1 MNIIWIGCDFHPSF
15 QCIAM
20 LDSETG
26 EYVERKLEHAAG
38 EAQQF
43 YEALQG
49 RRVIIGMEACGNSGW
64 FERMVQAMGHE
75 LWLGDAGTIRSLV
88 VRKQKTDRRDAEH
101 ILSLLREGRF
111 PRIWVPS
118 PGMRDSRQLL
128 LHRHKLVQMR
138 TRVKNELQHL
148 ALNQGVQQKRKL
160 WTQAG
165 RKQLESLPLQGWT
178 EQRRDDLLQMLDDL
192 EARIGKLDTAV
203 VGEAAE
209 YADTQ
214 LLQTQPG
221 VGPIT
226 ALAFV
231 LTIGP
236 VARFARSKQVA
247 SYLGL
252 IPAEYSSGGRQK
264 LLGISKQGNAFLRTL
279 LVEAGQSAARYD
291 PELKRAYQRL
301 AHRKHRALAKVM
313 VARKL
318 AVRLYW
324 MLRTHQPYA
333 PARMQGS
340 PSHPVVA
347 GND

>member
-15 QCIAM
+15 QCIAV
-20 LDSETG
+20 LDTETG
-26 EYVERKLEHAAG
+26 EYVERKLDHGSG
-38 EAQQF
+38 EARRF
-43 YEALQG
+43 YEGLKG
-49 RRVIIGMEACGNSGW
+49 RGVVIGMEACGNSLW
-64 FERMVQAMGHE
+64 FERMVAELGHE
-75 LWLGDAGTIRSLV
+75 LWLGDAGKIRSLV

-148 ALNQGVQQKRKL
+148 ALNQGVQQKWKL
-160 WTQAG
+160 WTAAG
-165 RKQLESLPLQGWT
+165 RQRLESLRLAGWT
-178 EQRRDDLLQMLDDL
+178 KKRREDLLTMLDQL
-192 EARIGKLDTAV
+192 EGKIGELDAAV
-203 VGEAAE
+203 VQEAKQYSE
-209 YADTQ
+209 TK

-236 VARFARSKQVA
+236 VKRFPRSKQVA

-264 LLGISKQGNAFLRTL
+264 LLGISKQGNSFLRTL
-279 LVEAGQSAARYD
+279 LVEAGQSAARHD
-291 PELKRAYQRL
+291 PELRRAYQRL

-324 MLRTHQPYA
+324 MLRTQKPYA
-333 PARMQGS
+333 PVRMQGS
-340 PSHPVVA
+340 PSHSVVA
-347 GND
+347 G

>member
-20 LDSETG
+20 IDRESG
-26 EYVERKLEHAAG
+26 EYGVRKLDHGSG
-38 EAQQF
+38 EAVRF
-43 YEALQG
+43 YEGLAG
-49 RRVIIGMEACGNSGW
+49 RRVVIGMEACGNSGW
-64 FERMVQAMGHE
+64 FERKMGELGHE
-75 LWLGDAGTIRSLV
+75 LWLGDAGTIRRLV

-101 ILSLLREGRF
+101 LLRLLEQGRF

-118 PGMRDSRQLL
+118 PAMRDSRQLL

-148 ALNQGVQQKRKL
+148 ALNQGLQQKRKL

-165 RKQLESLPLQGWT
+165 RKQLESLPLTGWT
-178 EQRRDDLLQMLDDL
+178 AQRREDLLQLLDDL
-192 EARIGKLDTAV
+192 EGKISKLDEAV
-203 VGEAAE
+203 KQEAAQYE
-209 YADTQ
+209 DTA

-236 VARFARSKQVA
+236 VERFARSRQVA

-252 IPAEYSSGGRQK
+252 IPREYSSGGRQK
-264 LLGISKQGNAFLRTL
+264 LLGISKQGNSFLRTL

-291 PELKRAYQRL
+291 AEFQRAYQRL
-301 AHRKHRALAKVM
+301 AHKKHRAIAKVM

-324 MLRTHQPYA
+324 MLRSQTPYTPA
-333 PARMQGS
+333 PMQGS

-347 GND
+347 G

>member
-1 MNIIWIGCDFHPSF
+1 MSIIWIGCDFHPSF
-15 QCIAM
+15 QHIAM
-20 LDSETG
+20 VDTESG
-26 EYVERKLEHAAG
+26 EYVDVKLEHESG
-38 EAQQF
+38 QAQRF
-43 YEALQG
+43 YAALQG

-64 FERMVQAMGHE
+64 FEQMMGEMGHE
-75 LWLGDAGTIRSLV
+75 LWLGDAGKIRSLV

-101 ILSLLREGRF
+101 ILSLLQQGRF

-118 PGMRDSRQLL
+118 AKMRDSRQLL

-148 ALNQGVQQKRKL
+148 ALNQGVRLQRKL
-160 WTQAG
+160 WTASG
-165 RKQLESLPLQGWT
+165 RERFEALPLTHWT
-178 EQRRDDLLQMLDDL
+178 EQRRTDLLALLDELD
-192 EARIGKLDTAV
+192 GKVRELDAAV
-203 VGEAAE
+203 VREAE
-209 YADTQ
+209 QYPETK
-214 LLQTQPG
+214 LLQKQPG

-236 VARFARSKQVA
+236 VTRFPRSKQVA

-252 IPAEYSSGGRQK
+252 IPAEHSSGGRQK
-264 LLGISKQGNAFLRTL
+264 LLGISKQGNPFLRFL
-279 LVEAGQSAARYD
+279 LVEAGQSAARHD
-291 PELKRAYQRL
+291 PELQRAYQRL

-324 MLRTHQPYA
+324 ILRTAATVDASSHAGQPESSCSS
-333 PARMQGS
+333 R
-340 PSHPVVA
+340 H
-347 GND
+347 D

>member
-1 MNIIWIGCDFHPSF
+1 MSIIWIGCDFHPSF

-20 LDSETG
+20 VDTESG
-26 EYVERKLEHAAG
+26 EYVERKLDHASG
-38 EAQQF
+38 EAQRF
-43 YEALQG
+43 YEGLRG
-49 RRVIIGMEACGNSGW
+49 KRVVIGMEACGNSGW
-64 FERMVQAMGHE
+64 FERMVADMGHE
-75 LWLGDAGTIRSLV
+75 LWLGDAGKIRSLV

-101 ILSLLREGRF
+101 VLQLLQQERF

-118 PGMRDSRQLL
+118 AGMRDSRQLL

-178 EQRRDDLLQMLDDL
+178 QQRRDDLLKMLDQL
-192 EARIGKLDTAV
+192 EARIGKLDVAV
-203 VGEAAE
+203 VQEAAQ
-209 YADTQ
+209 YANPK

-236 VARFARSKQVA
+236 VERFARSKQVT

-264 LLGISKQGNAFLRTL
+264 LLGISKQGNTFLRTL
-279 LVEAGQSAARYD
+279 LVEPGQSAARYD

-324 MLRTHQPYA
+324 MLRTQQPYA
-333 PARMQGS
+333 PVRMQGS

-347 GND
+347 G

>member
-20 LDSETG
+20 LDTETG
-26 EYVERKLEHAAG
+26 EYVQRKLDHRSG
-38 EAQQF
+38 EAVRF
-43 YEALQG
+43 YEGLKG
-49 RRVIIGMEACGNSGW
+49 RRVVIGMEACGNSGW
-64 FERMVQAMGHE
+64 FEQMAAEMGHE
-75 LWLGDAGTIRSLV
+75 LWLGNAGKIRSLV

-101 ILSLLREGRF
+101 LLELLQQDRF

-118 PGMRDSRQLL
+118 AKMRDSRQLL
-128 LHRHKLVQMR
+128 LHRHKLIRMR
-138 TRVKNELQHL
+138 TQVKNELQHL
-148 ALNQGVQQKRKL
+148 ALNQGLQQKRKL

-165 RKQLESLPLQGWT
+165 RKQLESLPLTGWT
-178 EQRRDDLLQMLDDL
+178 GQRRQDLLQMLDEL
-192 EARIGKLDTAV
+192 EGKIGKLDEAV
-203 VGEAAE
+203 KEEAAQYE
-209 YADTQ
+209 DTA

-231 LTIGP
+231 LTLGP
-236 VARFARSKQVA
+236 VERFGRSKQVA

-252 IPAEYSSGGRQK
+252 IPAEHSSGGRQK
-264 LLGISKQGNAFLRTL
+264 LLGISKQGNPFLRTM
-279 LVEAGQSAARYD
+279 LVEAGQSAARWD
-291 PELKRAYQRL
+291 PELKRCYQRL

-324 MLRTHQPYA
+324 MLRTHKPYA
-333 PARMQGS
+333 PVRMQGS
-340 PSHPVVA
+340 PSHSVVA

>member
-1 MNIIWIGCDFHPSF
+1 MSIIWIGCDFHPSF

-20 LDSETG
+20 LDTETG
-26 EYVERKLEHAAG
+26 EYVQRKLDHRSG
-38 EAQQF
+38 EAVRF
-43 YEALQG
+43 YEGLKG
-49 RRVIIGMEACGNSGW
+49 RRVVIGMEACGNSGW
-64 FERMVQAMGHE
+64 FEQMAAEMGHE
-75 LWLGDAGTIRSLV
+75 LWLGNAGKIRSLV

-101 ILSLLREGRF
+101 LLELLQQDRF

-118 PGMRDSRQLL
+118 AKMRDSRQLL
-128 LHRHKLVQMR
+128 LHRHKLIRMR
-138 TRVKNELQHL
+138 TQVKNELQHL
-148 ALNQGVQQKRKL
+148 ALNQGLQQKRKL

-165 RKQLESLPLQGWT
+165 RKQLESLPLTGWT
-178 EQRRDDLLQMLDDL
+178 GQRRQDLLQMLDEL
-192 EARIGKLDTAV
+192 EGKIGKLDEAV
-203 VGEAAE
+203 KEEAAQYE
-209 YADTQ
+209 DTA

-231 LTIGP
+231 LTLGP
-236 VARFARSKQVA
+236 VERFGRSKQVA

-252 IPAEYSSGGRQK
+252 IPAEHSSGGRQK
-264 LLGISKQGNAFLRTL
+264 LLGISKQGNPFLRTM
-279 LVEAGQSAARYD
+279 LVEAGQSAARWD
-291 PELKRAYQRL
+291 PELKRCYQRL

-324 MLRTHQPYA
+324 MLRTHKPYT

-340 PSHPVVA
+340 PSHPVVVVQ
-347 GND
+347 D

>member
-1 MNIIWIGCDFHPSF
+1 MNIIWIGCAFHPSF

-20 LDSETG
+20 LDPETG
-26 EYVERKLEHAAG
+26 EYVERKVEHGGG

-64 FERMVQAMGHE
+64 FERRIAELGHE

-165 RKQLESLPLQGWT
+165 RKQLEAFPLQGWT
-178 EQRRDDLLQMLDDL
+178 EQRRDDLRQMLADL
-192 EARIGKLDTAV
+192 EARVGKLDTA
-203 VGEAAE
+203 GGGGGA
-209 YADTQ
+209 
-214 LLQTQPG
+214 
-221 VGPIT
+221 
-226 ALAFV
+226 
-231 LTIGP
+231 
-236 VARFARSKQVA
+236 
-247 SYLGL
+247 
-252 IPAEYSSGGRQK
+252 GGR
-264 LLGISKQGNAFLRTL
+264 R
-279 LVEAGQSAARYD
+279 R
-291 PELKRAYQRL
+291 
-301 AHRKHRALAKVM
+301 
-313 VARKL
+313 
-318 AVRLYW
+318 
-324 MLRTHQPYA
+324 QPTR
-333 PARMQGS
+333 P
-340 PSHPVVA
+340 
-347 GND
+347 

>member
-1 MNIIWIGCDFHPSF
+1 
-15 QCIAM
+15 M
-20 LDSETG
+20 LDTETG
-26 EYVERKLEHAAG
+26 EYGVRELDHGSG
-38 EAQQF
+38 EARRF
-43 YEALQG
+43 YEGLKD

-64 FERMVQAMGHE
+64 FERMVAELGHE
-75 LWLGDAGTIRSLV
+75 LWLGDGGKIRSLV
-88 VRKQKTDRRDAEH
+88 VGKQKRDRRDAEH
-101 ILSLLREGRF
+101 LLSLLQEGRF

-128 LHRHKLVQMR
+128 LHRHKLVEMR

-148 ALNQGVQQKRKL
+148 ALNQGVQQKGKL

-165 RKQLESLPLQGWT
+165 RKQLESLPVSGWT
-178 EQRRDDLLQMLDDL
+178 RQRRQDLLQMLDDL
-192 EARIGKLDTAV
+192 QARIAQLDGAV
-203 VGEAAE
+203 VQEAAQ
-209 YADTQ
+209 YPATQ

-236 VARFARSKQVA
+236 VERFARKQVA

-252 IPAEYSSGGRQK
+252 FRANTPAVDGR
-264 LLGISKQGNAFLRTL
+264 SCWASASRATRFCAPC
-279 LVEAGQSAARYD
+279 LVEAGQSAARCD

-301 AHRKHRALAKVM
+301 AHRKHRALAKVT

-324 MLRTHQPYA
+324 MLRTQKPYA
-333 PARMQGS
+333 PVRMQGS

-347 GND
+347 G

>member
-1 MNIIWIGCDFHPSF
+1 
-15 QCIAM
+15 M
-20 LDSETG
+20 LDSESG
-26 EYVERKLEHAAG
+26 EYVERKLEHESG
-38 EAQQF
+38 EARRF
-43 YEALQG
+43 YEALKGQ
-49 RRVIIGMEACGNSGW
+49 RVVIGMEACGNSGW
-64 FERMVQAMGHE
+64 FERMVADMGHE
-75 LWLGDAGTIRSLV
+75 LWLGDAGKIRSLV

-101 ILSLLREGRF
+101 VLQLLQQERF

-118 PGMRDSRQLL
+118 AGMRDSRQLL

-165 RKQLESLPLQGWT
+165 RKQLESLPLTGWT
-178 EQRRDDLLQMLDDL
+178 EQRRDDLLKMLDEL
-192 EARIGKLDTAV
+192 EARIGKLDVAV
-203 VGEAAE
+203 VQEATQ
-209 YADTQ
+209 YADTK

-236 VARFARSKQVA
+236 VERFARSKQVA

-264 LLGISKQGNAFLRTL
+264 LLGISKQGNTFLRTL

-324 MLRTHQPYA
+324 MLRTQQPYA
-333 PARMQGS
+333 PVRMQGS

-347 GND
+347 G

>member
-20 LDSETG
+20 VDTESG
-26 EYVERKLEHAAG
+26 EYVDRKLDHACG
-38 EAQQF
+38 EARRF
-43 YEALQG
+43 YEGLKG
-49 RRVIIGMEACGNSGW
+49 RGVVIGMEACGNSGW
-64 FERMVQAMGHE
+64 FERMMAELGHE

-165 RKQLESLPLQGWT
+165 RKQLESLPLTGWT
-178 EQRRDDLLQMLDDL
+178 AQRREDLLQLLDDL
-192 EARIGKLDTAV
+192 ESKIGKLDQAV
-203 VGEAAE
+203 KQEAAQYE
-209 YADTQ
+209 DTA

-236 VARFARSKQVA
+236 VERFEKSRKLA

-252 IPAEYSSGGRQK
+252 IPAEDSSGGRQK

-279 LVEAGQSAARYD
+279 LVEAGQSAARHD
-291 PELKRAYQRL
+291 PELRRAYQRL

-313 VARKL
+313 IARKL
-318 AVRLYW
+318 AIRLYW

-333 PARMQGS
+333 LARMQGS

-347 GND
+347 G

>member
-1 MNIIWIGCDFHPSF
+1 MSIIWIGCDFHPSF

-20 LDSETG
+20 VDTESG
-26 EYVERKLEHAAG
+26 EYVERKLDHASG
-38 EAQQF
+38 EARRF
-43 YEALQG
+43 YEGLKG
-49 RRVIIGMEACGNSGW
+49 RRVVIGMEACGNSGW
-64 FERMVQAMGHE
+64 FERMMAELGHE

-101 ILSLLREGRF
+101 ILTLLREERF

-118 PGMRDSRQLL
+118 PRMRDSRQLL

-165 RKQLESLPLQGWT
+165 RKQLESLPLTGWT
-178 EQRRDDLLQMLDDL
+178 AQRRADLLQLLDDL
-192 EARIGKLDTAV
+192 ESKITKLDEAV
-203 VGEAAE
+203 KQEAAQYE
-209 YADTQ
+209 DTA

-236 VARFARSKQVA
+236 VERFEKSRKLA

-252 IPAEYSSGGRQK
+252 IPAEDSSGGRQK

-279 LVEAGQSAARYD
+279 LVEAGQSAARHD
-291 PELKRAYQRL
+291 PELKRCYQRL

-333 PARMQGS
+333 LARMQGS
-340 PSHPVVA
+340 PSHPVVVV
-347 GND
+347 

>member
-20 LDSETG
+20 VDTESG
-26 EYVERKLEHAAG
+26 EYVERKLSHEWG
-38 EAQQF
+38 EARRF
-43 YEALQG
+43 YQGLQG
-49 RRVIIGMEACGNSGW
+49 KKVVIGMEACGNSGW
-64 FERMVQAMGHE
+64 FEQMVGEMGHE
-75 LWLGDAGTIRSLV
+75 LWLGDAGKIRSLV

-101 ILSLLREGRF
+101 ILSLLCEGRF

-165 RKQLESLPLQGWT
+165 RKQLEWLPLQGWT
-178 EQRRDDLLQMLDDL
+178 EQRRDDLLHLLDDL
-192 EARIGKLDTAV
+192 ESRIGKLDGAV
-203 VGEAAE
+203 VQEAAQ
-209 YADTQ
+209 YPATK

-221 VGPIT
+221 VGAIT

-231 LTIGP
+231 VTIGP
-236 VARFARSKQVA
+236 VERFERSKQVA

-252 IPAEYSSGGRQK
+252 IPAEDSSGGRQK
-264 LLGISKQGNAFLRTL
+264 LLGISKQGNTFLRTL
-279 LVEAGQSAARYD
+279 LVEAGQSAARHD
-291 PELKRAYQRL
+291 PELRRAYQRL

-324 MLRTHQPYA
+324 MLRTQQPYP

-347 GND
+347 G

>member
-20 LDSETG
+20 LDTESG
-26 EYVERKLEHAAG
+26 EYVQRKLDHASGEGLGFYAG
-38 EAQQF
+38 
-43 YEALQG
+43 LKG
-49 RRVIIGMEACGNSGW
+49 RRVVIGMEACGNSGW
-64 FERMVQAMGHE
+64 FERQMSELGHE
-75 LWLGDAGTIRSLV
+75 MWLGDAKKIRRLV
-88 VRKQKTDRRDAEH
+88 VRKQKTDRGDAEH
-101 ILSLLREGRF
+101 ILTLLRQDRF

-118 PGMRDSRQLL
+118 AEMRDSRQLL
-128 LHRHKLVQMR
+128 LHRHKLVGMR

-148 ALNQGVQQKRKL
+148 ALNQGLQQKRKL
-160 WTQAG
+160 WTQTG
-165 RKQLESLPLQGWT
+165 RKQLELLPLTGWT
-178 EQRRDDLLQMLDDL
+178 AQRRNDLLQMLDEL
-192 EARIGKLDTAV
+192 EEKIGRLDEAV
-203 VGEAAE
+203 RKEAAH
-209 YADTQ
+209 YPATQ

-231 LTIGP
+231 LTLGP
-236 VARFARSKQVA
+236 VERFTRSKQVA

-252 IPAEYSSGGRQK
+252 IPAEHSSGGRQK
-264 LLGISKQGNAFLRTL
+264 LLAISKQGNTFLRTL
-279 LVEAGQSAARYD
+279 LVEAGQSAARHD
-291 PELKRAYQRL
+291 PELRRAYQRL

-333 PARMQGS
+333 SVRMQGR
-340 PSHPVVA
+340 PSHVVVA
-347 GND
+347 G

>member
-1 MNIIWIGCDFHPSF
+1 MSIIWIGCDFHPSF

-20 LDSETG
+20 LDTESG
-26 EYVERKLEHAAG
+26 EYVERKLDHGSG
-38 EAQQF
+38 EAQRF
-43 YEALQG
+43 YEGLKG
-49 RRVIIGMEACGNSGW
+49 RRVVIGMEACGNSGW
-64 FERMVQAMGHE
+64 FEHMVAEMGQE

-101 ILSLLREGRF
+101 LLELLRQDRF

-148 ALNQGVQQKRKL
+148 ALNQGLQQKRKL

-165 RKQLESLPLQGWT
+165 RKQLESLPLTGWT
-178 EQRRDDLLQMLDDL
+178 AQRREDLLQLLDEL
-192 EARIGKLDTAV
+192 EEKIGELDEAVKKEAAQYVDTA
-203 VGEAAE
+203 
-209 YADTQ
+209 

-221 VGPIT
+221 IGPIT

-236 VARFARSKQVA
+236 VERFARSKQVA

-252 IPAEYSSGGRQK
+252 IPAEHSSGGRQK
-264 LLGISKQGNAFLRTL
+264 LLGISKQGNPFLRTL

-324 MLRTHQPYA
+324 MLRTQKPYA
-333 PARMQGS
+333 PVRMQGS
-340 PSHPVVA
+340 PSHPVVVVQ
-347 GND
+347 D

>member
-1 MNIIWIGCDFHPSF
+1 MDIIWIGCDFHPSF

-20 LDSETG
+20 VDKETG
-26 EYVERKLEHAAG
+26 EYVERKLEHASG
-38 EAQQF
+38 EAQRF
-43 YEALQG
+43 YEGLRG
-49 RRVIIGMEACGNSGW
+49 KKVVIGMEACGNSGW
-64 FERMVQAMGHE
+64 FERMVAELGHE
-75 LWLGDAGTIRSLV
+75 LWLGDAGKIRSLV

-101 ILSLLREGRF
+101 LLQLLLQERF

-118 PGMRDSRQLL
+118 AGMRDSRQLL
-128 LHRHKLVQMR
+128 LHRHKLVEMR

-160 WTQAG
+160 WTRAG
-165 RKQLESLPLQGWT
+165 RKQLEGLPLSGGT
-178 EQRRDDLLQMLDDL
+178 AQRREDLLQLLDDL
-192 EARIGKLDTAV
+192 EGKIGKLDEAV
-203 VGEAAE
+203 QQEAAG
-209 YADTQ
+209 YAETA
-214 LLQTQPG
+214 LLRTQPG

-231 LTIGP
+231 VTIGP
-236 VARFARSKQVA
+236 VERFARSKQVA

-252 IPAEYSSGGRQK
+252 IPAEHSSGGRQK

-279 LVEAGQSAARYD
+279 LVEAGQSAARLD

-324 MLRTHQPYA
+324 MLRTQQPYT
-333 PARMQGS
+333 PVRMQGS
-340 PSHPVVA
+340 PSHPVVV
-347 GND
+347 G

>member
-1 MNIIWIGCDFHPSF
+1 MSIIWIGCDFHPSF

-20 LDSETG
+20 LDSESG
-26 EYVERKLEHAAG
+26 EYVERKLDHVSG
-38 EAQQF
+38 EAQRF
-43 YEALQG
+43 YEELKN
-49 RRVIIGMEACGNSGW
+49 RRVVIGMEACGNSGW
-64 FERMVQAMGHE
+64 FEWQMAEMGHE

-88 VRKQKTDRRDAEH
+88 VRKQKTDRRDARH
-101 ILSLLREGRF
+101 LLELLQQGRF

-118 PGMRDSRQLL
+118 AGMRDSRQLL
-128 LHRHKLVQMR
+128 LHRHKLVEMR

-148 ALNQGVQQKRKL
+148 ALNQGLQQKRKL

-165 RKQLESLPLQGWT
+165 RKQLESLPLTGWT
-178 EQRRDDLLQMLDDL
+178 AQRRDDLLRLLNDL
-192 EARIGKLDTAV
+192 EGKIVRLDGAVKQEATRYKDTA
-203 VGEAAE
+203 
-209 YADTQ
+209 

-226 ALAFV
+226 ALGFV

-236 VARFARSKQVA
+236 VERFARSKQVA

-252 IPAEYSSGGRQK
+252 IPAEHSSGGRQK
-264 LLGISKQGNAFLRTL
+264 LLGISKQGNSFLRTL
-279 LVEAGQSAARYD
+279 LVEAGQSAARHD
-291 PELKRAYQRL
+291 PELRRAYQRL
-301 AHRKHRALAKVM
+301 AHKKHRALAKVM

-324 MLRTHQPYA
+324 MLRTQKPYA
-333 PARMQGS
+333 PIRMQGS

>member
-1 MNIIWIGCDFHPSF
+1 MVDT
-15 QCIAM
+15 
-20 LDSETG
+20 ETG
-26 EYVERKLEHAAG
+26 EWGERKLDHASG
-38 EAQQF
+38 QAQRF
-43 YEALQG
+43 YEGLQG
-49 RRVIIGMEACGNSGW
+49 RRVVIGMEACGNSGW
-64 FERMVQAMGHE
+64 FERMVTELGHE

-88 VRKQKTDRRDAEH
+88 VRKQKTDRRDAQH
-101 ILSLLREGRF
+101 LLQLLEKGEF

-118 PGMRDSRQLL
+118 AKMRDSRQLL

-148 ALNQGVQQKRKL
+148 ALNQGLQLKRKL
-160 WTQAG
+160 WTQTG
-165 RKQLESLPLQGWT
+165 RKQLEGLGLTGWT
-178 EQRRDDLLQMLDDL
+178 AQRREDLLKLWDELEGKIVHLD
-192 EARIGKLDTAV
+192 EAVKQ
-203 VGEAAE
+203 EAAQ
-209 YADTQ
+209 YADTA
-214 LLQTQPG
+214 LLRTQPG

-236 VARFARSKQVA
+236 VERFARSKQVA

-252 IPAEYSSGGRQK
+252 IPAEDSSGGRQK
-264 LLGISKQGNAFLRTL
+264 LLGISKQGNTFLRTL
-279 LVEAGQSAARYD
+279 LVEAGQSAARHD

-324 MLRTHQPYA
+324 MLRTHKPYE
-333 PARMQGS
+333 PARMQDS
-340 PSHPVVA
+340 PSHSVVV
-347 GND
+347 G

>member
-1 MNIIWIGCDFHPSF
+1 
-15 QCIAM
+15 
-20 LDSETG
+20 
-26 EYVERKLEHAAG
+26 
-38 EAQQF
+38 
-43 YEALQG
+43 
-49 RRVIIGMEACGNSGW
+49 
-64 FERMVQAMGHE
+64 
-75 LWLGDAGTIRSLV
+75 
-88 VRKQKTDRRDAEH
+88 
-101 ILSLLREGRF
+101 
-111 PRIWVPS
+111 
-118 PGMRDSRQLL
+118 
-128 LHRHKLVQMR
+128 
-138 TRVKNELQHL
+138 
-148 ALNQGVQQKRKL
+148 
-160 WTQAG
+160 
-165 RKQLESLPLQGWT
+165 
-178 EQRRDDLLQMLDDL
+178 MLDDL

>member
-1 MNIIWIGCDFHPSF
+1 MSIIWIGCDFHPSF

-20 LDSETG
+20 LDSESG
-26 EYVERKLEHAAG
+26 EYVERKLDHASG
-38 EAQQF
+38 EAQRF
-43 YEALQG
+43 YEGLRG
-49 RRVIIGMEACGNSGW
+49 KRVVIGMEACGNSGW
-64 FERMVQAMGHE
+64 FERMVADMGHE
-75 LWLGDAGTIRSLV
+75 LWLGDAGKIRSLV

-101 ILSLLREGRF
+101 VLQLLQQERF

-118 PGMRDSRQLL
+118 AGMRDSRQLL

-165 RKQLESLPLQGWT
+165 RKQLESLPLTGWT
-178 EQRRDDLLQMLDDL
+178 EQRRDDLLKMLDEL
-192 EARIGKLDTAV
+192 EARIGKLDVAV
-203 VGEAAE
+203 VQEATQ
-209 YADTQ
+209 YADTK

-236 VARFARSKQVA
+236 VERFARSKQVA

-264 LLGISKQGNAFLRTL
+264 LLGISKQGNTFLRTL

-324 MLRTHQPYA
+324 MLRTQQPYA
-333 PARMQGS
+333 PVRMQGS

-347 GND
+347 G

>member
-1 MNIIWIGCDFHPSF
+1 MSIIWIGCDFHPSF

-20 LDSETG
+20 LDSESG
-26 EYVERKLEHAAG
+26 EYVERKLEHESG
-38 EAQQF
+38 EARRF
-43 YEALQG
+43 YEALKGQ
-49 RRVIIGMEACGNSGW
+49 RVVIGMEACGNSGW
-64 FERMVQAMGHE
+64 FERMVADMGHE
-75 LWLGDAGTIRSLV
+75 LWLGDAGKIRSLV

-101 ILSLLREGRF
+101 VLQLLQQERF

-118 PGMRDSRQLL
+118 AGMRDSRQLL

-165 RKQLESLPLQGWT
+165 RKQLESLPLTGWT
-178 EQRRDDLLQMLDDL
+178 EQRRDDLLKMLDEL
-192 EARIGKLDTAV
+192 EARIGKLDVAV
-203 VGEAAE
+203 VQEATQ
-209 YADTQ
+209 YADTK

-236 VARFARSKQVA
+236 VERFARSKQVA

-264 LLGISKQGNAFLRTL
+264 LLGISKQGNTFLRTL

-324 MLRTHQPYA
+324 MLRTQQPYA
-333 PARMQGS
+333 PVRMQGS

-347 GND
+347 G

>member
-1 MNIIWIGCDFHPSF
+1 MSIIWIGCDFHPSF

-20 LDSETG
+20 LDTETG
-26 EYVERKLEHAAG
+26 EYVERKLDHGSG
-38 EAQQF
+38 EARRF
-43 YEALQG
+43 YEGLKG
-49 RRVIIGMEACGNSGW
+49 RRVAIGMEACGNSGW
-64 FERMVQAMGHE
+64 FERMVAEMGHE
-75 LWLGDAGTIRSLV
+75 LWLGDAGKIRRLV

-101 ILSLLREGRF
+101 VLELLQQGRF

-178 EQRRDDLLQMLDDL
+178 QQRRDDLLPMLDDL
-192 EARIGKLDTAV
+192 QARIGKLDAAV
-203 VGEAAE
+203 VQEAAQ
-209 YADTQ
+209 YPATK

-236 VARFARSKQVA
+236 VERFARSKQVA

-264 LLGISKQGNAFLRTL
+264 LLGISKQGNTFLRTL
-279 LVEAGQSAARYD
+279 LVEAGQSVARYD
-291 PELKRAYQRL
+291 PELRRAYQRL

-324 MLRTHQPYA
+324 MLRTQKPYA
-333 PARMQGS
+333 PVRMQGS

-347 GND
+347 G

>member
-1 MNIIWIGCDFHPSF
+1 MSIIWIGCDFHPSF

-20 LDSETG
+20 VDTESG
-26 EYVERKLEHAAG
+26 EYVERKLDHASG
-38 EAQQF
+38 EARRF
-43 YEALQG
+43 YEGLKG
-49 RRVIIGMEACGNSGW
+49 RRVVIGMEACGNSGW
-64 FERMVQAMGHE
+64 FERMVAELGHE

-101 ILSLLREGRF
+101 ILSLLRQGRF

-118 PGMRDSRQLL
+118 PRMRDSRQLL

-165 RKQLESLPLQGWT
+165 RKQLESLPLMGWT
-178 EQRRDDLLQMLDDL
+178 GQRRDDLLQLLDDL
-192 EARIGKLDTAV
+192 ESKIGKLDQAV
-203 VGEAAE
+203 KQEAAQYE
-209 YADTQ
+209 DTA

-236 VARFARSKQVA
+236 VERFEKSRKLA

-252 IPAEYSSGGRQK
+252 IPAEDSSGGRQK

-279 LVEAGQSAARYD
+279 LVEAGQSAARHD
-291 PELKRAYQRL
+291 PELKRCYQRL

-324 MLRTHQPYA
+324 MLRTQKPYA
-333 PARMQGS
+333 PVRMQGS
-340 PSHPVVA
+340 PSHPVVVV
-347 GND
+347 